1 MTTGKRAILVILDG
15 FGVRKD
21 DSFNAVKMANKPNID
36 RLFAENPSTELNGSG
51 LAVGLPEGQMGNS
64 EVGHMNIGAGRV
76 VYQDLTKI
84 DKSIKDGDFFTNP
97 VLLQISEKIKECG
110 GKLHLMGLVSPG
122 GVHSS
127 MDHLHA
133 LLEFGKKEGIEVVLH
148 CFLDGRDTPPRSA
161 VNYIRDLEKKMN
173 DEGLGKIGTVSGR
186 FYAMD
191 RDNRW
196 QRVEL
201 AYNALVLSE
210 GLEAATGL
218 EAVEKAYE
226 RDENDEFVKPTVI
239 KDENG
244 NAVGTMKD
252 GDAAVFFNFRSDR
265 ARELSIALTFDDF
278 DGFERKKRVK
288 FCSYSTMTRYRADF
302 PFKVLYDQEKLVNIL
317 GEVISKSGK
326 TQLRIAET
334 EKYAHVTFFFNG
346 GKESVFD
353 GEERILVPSP
363 KVETYDLKPEMSA
376 YEVTDQ
382 LLENIEKYDLVVLNF
397 ANPDMVGH
405 TGVMSAAVKAI
416 EAVDE
421 CVGKILEKAKEE
433 DRAVL
438 LTADHGNSEQM
449 FDDTTNS
456 PHTAHTT
463 NPVPFVIANYPV
475 TELHKGKLADIAP
488 TILKIMNIEIP
499 KEMTGKVLFKNFFS
513 PSS

>member
-1 MTTGKRAILVILDG
+1 MTTGKRAILIILDG

-21 DSFNAVKMANKPNID
+21 NDFNAVNVANKPNID
-36 RLFAENPSTELNGSG
+36 KLFAQNPNTELDGSG

-84 DKSIKDGDFFTNP
+84 DKSIKDGDFFNNP
-97 VLLQISEKIKECG
+97 VLRQVTEKIKECG

-127 MDHLHA
+127 LDHLHA
-133 LLEFGKKEGIEVVLH
+133 LLEFGKKEGLEVVLH

-161 VNYIRDLEKKMN
+161 VNYIRDLEKKMKE
-173 DEGLGKIGTVSGR
+173 DGLGKIGTVSGR

-196 QRVEL
+196 QRVEK
-201 AYNALVLSE
+201 AYNALILGD
-210 GLEAATGL
+210 GLKAQTAL
-218 EAVEKAYE
+218 EAVENSYNK
-226 RDENDEFVKPTVI
+226 DEGDEFVKPTVI
-239 KDENG
+239 VGEDG
-244 NAVGTMKD
+244 NPVGTMKD
-252 GDAAVFFNFRSDR
+252 GDAAIFFNFRSDR

-278 DGFERKKRVK
+278 AEFERKKRVK
-288 FCSYSTMTRYRADF
+288 FCNYVTMTRYRADF
-302 PFKVLYDQEKLVNIL
+302 PFKVLYDHEELVNIL
-317 GEVISKSGK
+317 GEVVSKNEK

-346 GKESVFD
+346 GKESVFK

-376 YEVTDQ
+376 YEVTDK
-382 LLENIEKYDLVVLNF
+382 LIENIEKYDLVVLNF

-416 EAVDE
+416 EAVDK
-421 CVGKILEKAKEE
+421 CVGRILEKAKEE
-433 DRAVL
+433 GRAVL
-438 LTADHGNSEQM
+438 LTADHGNSELM
-449 FDDTTNS
+449 FDETTNS

-463 NPVPFVIANYPV
+463 NAVPFVIYNYPV
-475 TELHKGKLADIAP
+475 KELKKGILADIAP
-488 TILKIMNIEIP
+488 TILKIMNLEIP
-499 KEMTGKVLFKNFFS
+499 KEMTGKVLF
-513 PSS
+513 

>member
-1 MTTGKRAILVILDG
+1 MTTGKRAILIILDG

-21 DSFNAVKMANKPNID
+21 KKFNAVKQADKPNIN
-36 RLFAENPSTELNGSG
+36 RLFNDFPNTELNGSG
-51 LAVGLPEGQMGNS
+51 LAVGLPDGQMGNS

-84 DKSIKDGDFFTNP
+84 DKSIKDGDFFNNP
-97 VLLQISEKIKECG
+97 VLRQVSEKIKKYG

-127 MDHLHA
+127 LDHLHA
-133 LLEFGKKEGIEVVLH
+133 LLEFGKKEGLEVVLH

-161 VNYIRDLEKKMN
+161 INYIRDLEKEMMGKC
-173 DEGLGKIGTVSGR
+173 LGKIGTVSGR

-196 QRVEL
+196 QRVEK
-201 AYNALVLSE
+201 AYNALILSE
-210 GLEAATGL
+210 GLEAKTGL
-218 EAVEKAYE
+218 EAVEKAYA
-226 RDENDEFVKPTVI
+226 RDENDEFVKPTI
-239 KDENG
+239 IRDENG
-244 NAVGTMKD
+244 EPIGQMKD
-252 GDAAVFFNFRSDR
+252 GDAALFFNFRSDR

-278 DGFERKKRVK
+278 AEFERKKKVN
-288 FCSYSTMTRYRADF
+288 FCQYATMTRYRADF
-302 PFKVLYDQEKLVNIL
+302 PFNVLYDHEELVNIL
-317 GEVISKSGK
+317 GEVVSKNGK

-346 GKESVFD
+346 GKESVFE

-363 KVETYDLKPEMSA
+363 QVETYDLKPEMSA
-376 YEVTDQ
+376 IEVTEQ
-382 LLENIEKYDLVVLNF
+382 LLDNIGKYDLVVLNF

-416 EAVDE
+416 ETVDK
-421 CVGKILEKAKEE
+421 CVGRILEKAKEE
-433 DRAVL
+433 NRAVL
-438 LTADHGNSEQM
+438 LTADHGNSELM
-449 FDDTTNS
+449 FDETTNS

-463 NPVPFVIANYPV
+463 NPVPFVIYNYPV
-475 TELHKGKLADIAP
+475 KELKKGILADIAP

-499 KEMTGKVLFKNFFS
+499 KEMTGKVLF
-513 PSS
+513 